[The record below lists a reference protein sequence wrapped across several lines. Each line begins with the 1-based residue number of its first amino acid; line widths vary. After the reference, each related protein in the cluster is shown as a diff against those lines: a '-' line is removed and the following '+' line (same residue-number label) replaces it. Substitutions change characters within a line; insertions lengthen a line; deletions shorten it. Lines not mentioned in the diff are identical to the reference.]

1 VNLSDKSSI
10 KVLIVDDFAAS
21 RKVLVFT
28 LEQLGFDNIEE
39 VSDGNSALVRLKS
52 GLFDLV
58 ITDMEMPKM
67 SGLELLQQ
75 IRYDPNLKQ
84 IPVLIVTEN
93 GMQENIVAA
102 FKAGLNAYVVKP
114 VDVKVFAEKMKNIFV

>member
-1 VNLSDKSSI
+1 MSDKLSI

-21 RKVLVFT
+21 RKVLVIT

-58 ITDMEMPKM
+58 IMDMDMPKM

>member
-1 VNLSDKSSI
+1 MSDKSSI
-10 KVLIVDDFAAS
+10 KVLIVDDFAVS
-21 RKVLVFT
+21 RKVLVIT

-52 GLFDLV
+52 DLFDLV

-75 IRYDPNLKQ
+75 IRYDPNLKR

-93 GMQENIVAA
+93 GMQEDIVAA

>member
-1 VNLSDKSSI
+1 MSDKSSI
-10 KVLIVDDFAAS
+10 KVLIVDDFAVS

-67 SGLELLQQ
+67 SGLELLRQ
-75 IRYDPNLKQ
+75 IRYDPNLKR
-84 IPVLIVTEN
+84 IPVLIVTEI
-93 GMQENIVAA
+93 GMQEDIVAA

-114 VDVKVFAEKMKNIFV
+114 VDVKVFAEKMENIFV

>member
-1 VNLSDKSSI
+1 MSEKSSI
-10 KVLIVDDFAAS
+10 KVLIVDDFDAS
-21 RKVLVFT
+21 RKVLVIT
-28 LEQLGFDNIEE
+28 LEQLGFENIEE

-58 ITDMEMPKM
+58 IADMEMTKM
-67 SGLELLQQ
+67 SGFELLQK
-75 IRYDPNLKQ
+75 IRYDPNLKK
-84 IPVLIVTEN
+84 IPVLMVTEN

-114 VDVKVFAEKMKNIFV
+114 VEVKDFAEKMKNIFI

>member
-1 VNLSDKSSI
+1 MSDKSSI
-10 KVLIVDDFAAS
+10 KVLIVDDFAVS
-21 RKVLVFT
+21 RKVLVIT

-67 SGLELLQQ
+67 SGFELLQQ

-93 GMQENIVAA
+93 GMQEDIVAA

>member
-1 VNLSDKSSI
+1 MSDKSSI
-10 KVLIVDDFAAS
+10 KVLIVDDFAVS
-21 RKVLVFT
+21 RKVLVIT

-84 IPVLIVTEN
+84 IPVLMVTEN

>member
-1 VNLSDKSSI
+1 MSDKLSI

-21 RKVLVFT
+21 RKVLVIT

-58 ITDMEMPKM
+58 IMEMDMPKM
-67 SGLELLQQ
+67 SGLELLKQ
-75 IRYDPNLKQ
+75 IRYDPKLKQ
-84 IPVLIVTEN
+84 IPVLMVTEN

>member
-1 VNLSDKSSI
+1 MSDKSSI
-10 KVLIVDDFAAS
+10 KVLIVDDFAVS
-21 RKVLVFT
+21 RKVLVIT

-39 VSDGNSALVRLKS
+39 VSDGNSALVRPKS

-58 ITDMEMPKM
+58 IMDMDMPKM

-84 IPVLIVTEN
+84 IPVLMVTEN

>member
-1 VNLSDKSSI
+1 MSDKSSI
-10 KVLIVDDFAAS
+10 KVLIVDDFAVS
-21 RKVLVFT
+21 RKVLVIT

-58 ITDMEMPKM
+58 IVDMEMPKM

-93 GMQENIVAA
+93 GMQEDIVAA

>member
-1 VNLSDKSSI
+1 MSDKSSK
-10 KVLIVDDFAAS
+10 KVLIVDDFAVS
-21 RKVLVFT
+21 RKVLVIT

-93 GMQENIVAA
+93 GMQEDIVAA

>member
-1 VNLSDKSSI
+1 MSDKSSI
-10 KVLIVDDFAAS
+10 KVLIVDDFAVS
-21 RKVLVFT
+21 RKVLVIT

-58 ITDMEMPKM
+58 IADMEMPKM

-75 IRYDPNLKQ
+75 IRYDPTLKQ

-93 GMQENIVAA
+93 GMQEDIVAA

>member
-1 VNLSDKSSI
+1 MSDKLSI
-10 KVLIVDDFAAS
+10 KILIVDDFAAS
-21 RKVLVFT
+21 RKVLVIT

-58 ITDMEMPKM
+58 IMDMDMPKM

-84 IPVLIVTEN
+84 IPVLMVTEN

>member
-1 VNLSDKSSI
+1 LSDKSSI
-10 KVLIVDDFAAS
+10 KVLIVDDFAVS
-21 RKVLVFT
+21 RKVLVIT

-67 SGLELLQQ
+67 SGLELLRQ
-75 IRYDPNLKQ
+75 IRYDPNLKR

-93 GMQENIVAA
+93 GMQEDIVAA

-114 VDVKVFAEKMKNIFV
+114 VDVKVFAEKIENIFV

>member
-1 VNLSDKSSI
+1 LSDKSSI
-10 KVLIVDDFAAS
+10 KVLIVDDFAVS
-21 RKVLVFT
+21 RKVLVIT

-75 IRYDPNLKQ
+75 IRYDPTLKQ

-93 GMQENIVAA
+93 GMQEDIVAA

>member
-1 VNLSDKSSI
+1 MSDKSSI
-10 KVLIVDDFAAS
+10 KVLIVDDFAVS
-21 RKVLVFT
+21 RKVLVIT

-93 GMQENIVAA
+93 GMQEDIVAA

-114 VDVKVFAEKMKNIFV
+114 VDVKVFAEKMKNICV

>member
-1 VNLSDKSSI
+1 MSDKSSI

-21 RKVLVFT
+21 RKVLVIT

-75 IRYDPNLKQ
+75 IRYDPTLKQ

-93 GMQENIVAA
+93 GMQEDIVAA

>member
-1 VNLSDKSSI
+1 MSDKLSI

-21 RKVLVFT
+21 RKVLVIT

-84 IPVLIVTEN
+84 IPVLMVTEN

>member
-1 VNLSDKSSI
+1 MSDKLSI

-21 RKVLVFT
+21 RKVLVIT

-58 ITDMEMPKM
+58 IMDMDMPKM

-84 IPVLIVTEN
+84 IPVLMVTEN

>member
-1 VNLSDKSSI
+1 MSDKSSI

-21 RKVLVFT
+21 RKVLVIT

-58 ITDMEMPKM
+58 ITDMDMPKM
-67 SGLELLQQ
+67 SGLELLKQ

-84 IPVLIVTEN
+84 IPVLMVTEN

>member
-1 VNLSDKSSI
+1 MSDKSSI

-21 RKVLVFT
+21 RKVLVIT

-58 ITDMEMPKM
+58 IVDMEMPKM

-93 GMQENIVAA
+93 GMQEDIVAA

>member
-10 KVLIVDDFAAS
+10 KVLIVDDFAVS
-21 RKVLVFT
+21 RKVLVIT

-75 IRYDPNLKQ
+75 IRYDPTLKQ

-93 GMQENIVAA
+93 GMQEDIVAA

>member
-1 VNLSDKSSI
+1 LSDKSSI
-10 KVLIVDDFAAS
+10 KVLIVDDFAVS
-21 RKVLVFT
+21 RKVLVIT

-84 IPVLIVTEN
+84 IPVLMVTEN

-114 VDVKVFAEKMKNIFV
+114 VEVKSFAEKMKNIFE

>member
-1 VNLSDKSSI
+1 MSDKSSI
-10 KVLIVDDFAAS
+10 KVLIVDDFAVS
-21 RKVLVFT
+21 RKVLVIT

-93 GMQENIVAA
+93 GMQEDIVAA

>member
-1 VNLSDKSSI
+1 MSDKLSI

-21 RKVLVFT
+21 RKVLVIT

-93 GMQENIVAA
+93 GMQEDIVAA

>member
-1 VNLSDKSSI
+1 MSDKSSI
-10 KVLIVDDFAAS
+10 KIIIVDDFAAS
-21 RKVLVFT
+21 RKVLVIT
-28 LEQLGFDNIEE
+28 LEQLGYDNIEE

-58 ITDMEMPKM
+58 IADMEMTKM
-67 SGLELLQQ
+67 SGFELLQK
-75 IRYDPNLKQ
+75 IRYDPNLKK
-84 IPVLIVTEN
+84 IPVLMVTEN

-114 VDVKVFAEKMKNIFV
+114 VDVKDLAEKMKNIFI

>member
-1 VNLSDKSSI
+1 MSDKLSI

-21 RKVLVFT
+21 RKVLVIT

-58 ITDMEMPKM
+58 IMDMDMPKM

-93 GMQENIVAA
+93 GMQEDIVAA

>member
-1 VNLSDKSSI
+1 MSDKSSI
-10 KVLIVDDFAAS
+10 KVLIVDDFAVS
-21 RKVLVFT
+21 RKVLVIT

-58 ITDMEMPKM
+58 IMEMDMPKM
-67 SGLELLQQ
+67 SGLELLKQ
-75 IRYDPNLKQ
+75 IRYDPKLKQ
-84 IPVLIVTEN
+84 IPVLMVTEN
-93 GMQENIVAA
+93 GMQEDIVAA

>member
-1 VNLSDKSSI
+1 MSDKSSI
-10 KVLIVDDFAAS
+10 KVLIVDDFAVS
-21 RKVLVFT
+21 RKVLVIT

-67 SGLELLQQ
+67 SGLELLRQ
-75 IRYDPNLKQ
+75 IRYDPNLKR

-93 GMQENIVAA
+93 GKQEDIIAA

>member
-1 VNLSDKSSI
+1 MSDKLSI

-21 RKVLVFT
+21 RKVLVIT

-58 ITDMEMPKM
+58 IMDMDMPKM
-67 SGLELLQQ
+67 SGLELLKQ

-84 IPVLIVTEN
+84 IPVLMVTEN

>member
-1 VNLSDKSSI
+1 MSDKSSI
-10 KVLIVDDFAAS
+10 KVLIVDDFAVS
-21 RKVLVFT
+21 RKVLVIT

-67 SGLELLQQ
+67 SGLELLRQ
-75 IRYDPNLKQ
+75 IRYDPNLKR

-93 GMQENIVAA
+93 GMQEDIVAA

-114 VDVKVFAEKMKNIFV
+114 VDVKVFAEKMENIFV

>member
-1 VNLSDKSSI
+1 MSDKLSI

-21 RKVLVFT
+21 RKVLVIT

-67 SGLELLQQ
+67 SGLELLRQ
-75 IRYDPNLKQ
+75 IRYDPNLKR

-93 GMQENIVAA
+93 GMQEDIVAA

>member
-1 VNLSDKSSI
+1 MSDKSSK
-10 KVLIVDDFAAS
+10 KVLIVEDFAAS
-21 RKVLVFT
+21 RKVLVIT

-58 ITDMEMPKM
+58 IMDMEIPKM
-67 SGLELLQQ
+67 NGLQLLQK

-84 IPVLIVTEN
+84 IPVLMVTEN

-102 FKAGLNAYVVKP
+102 FKLGLNANVVKP
-114 VDVKVFAEKMKNIFV
+114 VDVKDFAEKMKNIFI

>member
-1 VNLSDKSSI
+1 LSDKSSI
-10 KVLIVDDFAAS
+10 KVLIVDDFAVS
-21 RKVLVFT
+21 RKVLVIT

-93 GMQENIVAA
+93 GMQEDIVAA

>member
-1 VNLSDKSSI
+1 MSDKSSK
-10 KVLIVDDFAAS
+10 KVLIVEDFAAS
-21 RKVLVFT
+21 RKVLVIT

-58 ITDMEMPKM
+58 IMDMEIPKM
-67 SGLELLQQ
+67 SGLQLLRK

-84 IPVLIVTEN
+84 IPVLMVTEN

-102 FKAGLNAYVVKP
+102 FKLGLNAYVFKP
-114 VDVKVFAEKMKNIFV
+114 VDVKDFAEKIKNIFI

>member
-1 VNLSDKSSI
+1 MSDKSSI
-10 KVLIVDDFAAS
+10 KVLIVDDFAVS
-21 RKVLVFT
+21 RKVLVIT

-67 SGLELLQQ
+67 SGLELLRQ
-75 IRYDPNLKQ
+75 IRYDPNLKR

-93 GMQENIVAA
+93 GMQEDIVAA

-114 VDVKVFAEKMKNIFV
+114 VDVKVFAEKIENIFV

>member
-1 VNLSDKSSI
+1 MSDKSSI
-10 KVLIVDDFAAS
+10 KIIIVDDFAAS
-21 RKVLVFT
+21 RKVLVIT
-28 LEQLGFDNIEE
+28 LEQLGYDNIEE
-39 VSDGNSALVRLKS
+39 VSDGNSALVKLKS
-52 GLFDLV
+52 SFFDLV

-67 SGLELLQQ
+67 SGLELLQR

-84 IPVLIVTEN
+84 IPVLMVTEN

-114 VDVKVFAEKMKNIFV
+114 VDVKDLAEKMKNIFI

>member
-1 VNLSDKSSI
+1 VNLSDKLSI

-21 RKVLVFT
+21 RKVLVIT

-58 ITDMEMPKM
+58 IMDMDMPKM

-84 IPVLIVTEN
+84 IPVLMVTEN

>member
-1 VNLSDKSSI
+1 MSDKSSI

-21 RKVLVFT
+21 RKVLVIT

-93 GMQENIVAA
+93 GMQEDIVAA

>member
-1 VNLSDKSSI
+1 MSDKSSI
-10 KVLIVDDFAAS
+10 KVLIVDDFAVS
-21 RKVLVFT
+21 RKVLVIT

-58 ITDMEMPKM
+58 IMDMDMPKM
-67 SGLELLQQ
+67 SGLELLKQ
-75 IRYDPNLKQ
+75 IRYDPKLKQ
-84 IPVLIVTEN
+84 IPVLMVTEN

>member
-1 VNLSDKSSI
+1 MSDKSSI
-10 KVLIVDDFAAS
+10 KVLIVDDFAVS
-21 RKVLVFT
+21 RKVLVIT

-75 IRYDPNLKQ
+75 IRYDPTLKQ
-84 IPVLIVTEN
+84 ISVLIVTEN
-93 GMQENIVAA
+93 GMQEDIVAA